1 MGIKTKQDYEIPFDV
16 RVAAKTYP
24 VTQKNFSVALL
35 KMRYDRMEEKDQ
47 IRAEKTLASLHDG
60 RYWK

>member
-1 MGIKTKQDYEIPFDV
+1 MEAKDEYVIPLDVEI
-16 RVAAKTYP
+16 ALQAYP
-24 VTQKNFSVALL
+24 VTQRNFSVALL

-47 IRAEKTLASLHDG
+47 IRAEKTLLSLRDG